1 MYFESFAQLWS
12 MDGHGA
18 YVWGAYAIVWLV
30 LILLLRAPLVRR
42 RQVLAR
48 VRARLQIRDAGKGQE

>member
-18 YVWGAYAIVWLV
+18 YVWSAYAIVWLV
-30 LILLLRAPLVRR
+30 LIVLLRAPLASRR
-42 RQVLAR
+42 RVLAR
-48 VRARLQIRDAGKGQE
+48 VRARLKIQG

>member
-18 YVWGAYAIVWLV
+18 YVWSAYAIVWLV
-30 LILLLRAPLVRR
+30 LTVLLRAPLVRR
-42 RQVLAR
+42 RQVLNR
-48 VRARLQIRDAGKGQE
+48 VRARLQLRRDGERQE

>member
-18 YVWGAYAIVWLV
+18 YVWSAYVIVWLV
-30 LILLLRAPLVRR
+30 LIVLLRAPLARR
-42 RQVLAR
+42 RRVLTR
-48 VRARLQIRDAGKGQE
+48 VRARLQLRGDEKRQE